1 MGVLCVMLVKVVEGP
16 EAHKAVTS
24 VVLGRER
31 GGPDSLVVGTER
43 RYNKGSAIE
52 RWPGGPRNQAVF
64 KERNMRMGEVP
75 QPVLQH
81 RAAEAGGSEFEV
93 IWST

>member
-1 MGVLCVMLVKVVEGP
+1 MV
-16 EAHKAVTS
+16 A
-24 VVLGRER
+24 
-31 GGPDSLVVGTER
+31 GTQR
-43 RYNKGSAIE
+43 RDNKGSAVE

-75 QPVLQH
+75 ETC
-81 RAAEAGGSEFEV
+81 AEAGGSEFEV

>member
-1 MGVLCVMLVKVVEGP
+1 MMLVKVVEGQ
-16 EAHKAVTS
+16 EARKEVTS
-24 VVLGRER
+24 VVLGRDR
-31 GGPDSLVVGTER
+31 DGPNSLVVGTQR
-43 RYNKGSAIE
+43 RDNKGSAVE

-64 KERNMRMGEVP
+64 KERNMGMGEVP